1 MGVSRYTRLAC
12 RRRREAVC
20 DPILLSSDDEDEVM
34 IVSDNE
40 EDVLEVII
48 LSEDDEVPIEPA
60 VEAPGEPEEDDP
72 EEDPEE
78 EYMPEEDVPV
88 PEEYVPEEA
97 YVPGAEMLEVD
108 NDPEPEEGSL
118 WSELTDLGGDYADYA
133 EPPQGIYE
141 RGEASRGHEL
151 PNLCSLCSYY
161 EATHRD
167 LC

>member
-1 MGVSRYTRLAC
+1 M
-12 RRRREAVC
+12 
-20 DPILLSSDDEDEVM
+20 
-34 IVSDNE
+34 
-40 EDVLEVII
+40 EVII
-48 LSEDDEVPIEPA
+48 LSEDDEVPNEPA

-78 EYMPEEDVPV
+78 EYMPEEYV

-118 WSELTDLGGDYADYA
+118 WSELTDLGGDYA
-133 EPPQGIYE
+133 EPPQGMYE
-141 RGEASRGHEL
+141 RGEASRGHDL

-161 EATHRD
+161 EATHGD
-167 LC
+167 LCCECDAFITKTLIQRTYASRRPGETAVDPVIISDDD